1 MANHMAGSRVP
12 RHGEADSPA
21 GAANPYR
28 STSLQK
34 SSQLAKDIVEA
45 GRSGTIPHHKYPTI
59 YRPNTV
65 KMVKVSKLKV
75 ALNAEQKREFGKEF
89 QKKAMKKAE
98 KKNKQKKPLEEEVEE
113 DEDMEMGE
121 GGSSEDEDEEG
132 LAELMEMEG
141 AELESD
147 DERQVG
153 FTLIRAARNMRT
165 GTGLTTE

>member
-1 MANHMAGSRVP
+1 M
-12 RHGEADSPA
+12 
-21 GAANPYR
+21 
-28 STSLQK
+28 
-34 SSQLAKDIVEA
+34 
-45 GRSGTIPHHKYPTI
+45 
-59 YRPNTV
+59 
-65 KMVKVSKLKV
+65 KV

-98 KKNKQKKPLEEEVEE
+98 KKNKQKKPVEVEVEE
-113 DEDMEMGE
+113 DEDMEMEMGE

-153 FTLIRAARNMRT
+153 LNRVLCAAQYANRNRINS
-165 GTGLTTE
+165 

>member
-1 MANHMAGSRVP
+1 
-12 RHGEADSPA
+12 
-21 GAANPYR
+21 
-28 STSLQK
+28 
-34 SSQLAKDIVEA
+34 
-45 GRSGTIPHHKYPTI
+45 
-59 YRPNTV
+59 
-65 KMVKVSKLKV
+65 MVKVSKLKV

-98 KKNKQKKPLEEEVEE
+98 KKNKQKKPVKEEVEE
-113 DEDMEMGE
+113 DEDMDMGE

-153 FTLIRAARNMRT
+153 LNRVLCAAQYANRNRINS
-165 GTGLTTE
+165 

>member
-1 MANHMAGSRVP
+1 MRPG
-12 RHGEADSPA
+12 HGEADRRPA
-21 GAANPYR
+21 RVRAANPYR
-28 STSLQK
+28 STSRQK

-45 GRSGTIPHHKYPTI
+45 GRSGTILNHESYHHYNHKITA
-59 YRPNTV
+59 

-98 KKNKQKKPLEEEVEE
+98 KKNKQKKPVEEEVEE
-113 DEDMEMGE
+113 DDDMEMGQ

-153 FTLIRAARNMRT
+153 LTFSLCGAQYANRNRINN
-165 GTGLTTE
+165 